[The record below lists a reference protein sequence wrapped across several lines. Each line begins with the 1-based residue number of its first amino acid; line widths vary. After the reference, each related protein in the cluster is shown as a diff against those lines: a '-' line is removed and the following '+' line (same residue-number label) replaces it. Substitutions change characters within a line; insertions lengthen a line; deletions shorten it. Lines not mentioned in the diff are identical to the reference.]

1 MKAKVIK
8 KFKDKET
15 KKLYKPGKYYEGS
28 KQRIKEIA
36 DAGYLEVKSKPE
48 SKK

>member
-15 KKLYKPGKYYEGS
+15 KKLYKPGVYYEGS

-36 DAGYLEVKSKPE
+36 DAGYLEVKDE
-48 SKK
+48 SKGKK